1 MDKVSKSSL
10 KNMSLKDIFREISA
24 IFYETDISNFCDDIK
39 VINRLRQ
46 FQSCTF
52 SASG

>member
-1 MDKVSKSSL
+1 MDKVSESSL

-39 VINRLRQ
+39 VINRFITLRNREDNN
-46 FQSCTF
+46 
-52 SASG
+52 